1 MSAKPLYVPK
11 PVRSEG
17 QDIMCSPIGIPISD
31 DGQIQK
37 IANIGEYEGKS
48 KGKKGKR

>member
-1 MSAKPLYVPK
+1 MPRKELYVPT
-11 PVRSEG
+11 PSRSDN
-17 QDIMCSPIGIPISD
+17 DIMCSPIGIPISE